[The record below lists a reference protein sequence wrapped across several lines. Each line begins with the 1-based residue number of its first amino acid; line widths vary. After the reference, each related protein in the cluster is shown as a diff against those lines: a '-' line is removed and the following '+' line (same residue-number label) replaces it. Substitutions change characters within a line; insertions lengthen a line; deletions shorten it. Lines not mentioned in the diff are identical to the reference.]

1 MSEERDEIR
10 YKTKPSEGALLLR
23 FWLLLAF
30 CLGLEMLL
38 ACGLQAW
45 WGEGAKPAA
54 AFASLGVTI
63 FVMVVGGYAL
73 DAYQSRNQWETE
85 EWQ

>member
-10 YKTKPSEGALLLR
+10 YKAKPSERATCFR
-23 FWLLLAF
+23 FWLWLAF

-38 ACGLQAW
+38 AYGLQAW
-45 WGEGAKPAA
+45 WGEGARTAA
-54 AFASLGVTI
+54 AFVTLGVTI

-73 DAYQSRNQWETE
+73 NAYQARNEWETE